1 MSAPTEKTL
10 NYGLRFA
17 NVYELNASGTPKASA
32 TTWYEGYQFRGSTAF
47 ELTVPDARKITGLG
61 EDGITQVVFLP
72 PQEGV
77 TGNLNVEAADPALAA
92 LLDGTKVATI
102 GEASWIGL
110 GTDKQ
115 GFEPQ
120 VGLLLYQ
127 AARGLVTG
135 KSYWHSFIVPS
146 AQVVRKSG
154 GMSADK
160 AVTTYQVAPNRTTK
174 HLWGVSFSNATE
186 GYLSGQVV
194 EAWSNYPLRIA
205 SFLGDNVVVE
215 FLFPVDTPAIQ
226 TTGIKVFVDGVAVT
240 VGLTLATTKVTF
252 TAAPAVGARIDI
264 LREVAG

>member
-1 MSAPTEKTL
+1 MTAPTEKTL

-17 NVYELNASGTPKASA
+17 NVYELNTSGTPKASA
-32 TTWYEGYQFRGSTAF
+32 TTYYEGYQFKGSTAF
-47 ELTVPDARKITGLG
+47 ELTVPDARKLTGLG

-72 PQEGV
+72 PQEGA

-92 LLDGTKVATI
+92 ILDGTKVATI
-102 GEASWIGL
+102 GEMSIIGI

-135 KSYWHSFIVPS
+135 ATYWHSFIIPS

-154 GMSADK
+154 GMTADK
-160 AVTTYQVAPNRTTK
+160 SVTVYQIAPNRTTK
-174 HLWGVSFSNATE
+174 HLWGVSFANATE
-186 GYLSGQVV
+186 GYLSGQVI

-205 SFLGDNVVVE
+205 SFLGDNTEDE
-215 FLFPVDTPAIQ
+215 FLFPVDTPAVQ
-226 TTGIKVFVDGVAVT
+226 TSGIKVFVDGVAVT
-240 VGLTLATTKVTF
+240 TNITLATTKVTF
-252 TAAPAVGARIDI
+252 ATPPASLARVVI
-264 LREVAG
+264 LREVVS